1 MKENSNFSIVDY
13 SSVIHLRNPPKILI
27 DNQTTQDREKRT
39 HKRLYFG
46 LQLICYDSN
55 FYERRNIDDT
65 NPESDRNDKHLEENE
80 NQH

>member
-1 MKENSNFSIVDY
+1 MEKGKGPRVPRFKGSKVQGSKG
-13 SSVIHLRNPPKILI
+13 PKYEL
-27 DNQTTQDREKRT
+27 DSTEGPSC
-39 HKRLYFG
+39 FG